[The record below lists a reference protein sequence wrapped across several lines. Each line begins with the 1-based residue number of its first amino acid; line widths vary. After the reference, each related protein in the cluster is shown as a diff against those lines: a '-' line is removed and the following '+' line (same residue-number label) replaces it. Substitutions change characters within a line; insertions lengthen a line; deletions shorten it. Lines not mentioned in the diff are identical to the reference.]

1 MKKSSGQFQKDILIQ
16 STQFL
21 NLKIIQRYLYAKA
34 LRSVAIIIAKNDYD
48 DNSVWAAKGCLREN
62 GKLIILLNIEDI
74 KKMYKMK
81 EENDDPSVYLMNKLD
96 TLLLELEK

>member
-1 MKKSSGQFQKDILIQ
+1 MLARK
-16 STQFL
+16 
-21 NLKIIQRYLYAKA
+21 
-34 LRSVAIIIAKNDYD
+34 
-48 DNSVWAAKGCLREN
+48 W
-62 GKLIILLNIEDI
+62 KLIILLNIEDI

>member
-1 MKKSSGQFQKDILIQ
+1 MQNMASIVLQLGLH
-16 STQFL
+16 
-21 NLKIIQRYLYAKA
+21 AKA

-48 DNSVWAAKGCLREN
+48 DNSVWAVKGCLREN

-96 TLLLELEK
+96 VLLLELEK